1 VCREEDRAI
10 GNVIDASRH
19 YGPALRFFAVKMVA
33 GALVPLLVR
42 RPVARKAGRAALA
55 VVPAVGS

>member
-1 VCREEDRAI
+1 MCREEDVAI

-19 YGPALRFFAVKMVA
+19 HGPALRFFAVGMVA

-42 RPVARKAGRAALA
+42 RPVARTVARAALA